1 MARAMKIW
9 SSVFIAIFISLVH
22 SGICLAGINAAGIYQ
37 EALWISMDLPAEQR
51 KQIDDIIV
59 EKAKQVKNLQKVQK
73 IDGMDNFVQLY
84 TLMNYL
90 EEMNNIRT
98 EVNSKILQLLPPSQ
112 KQVFEMQ
119 LEKKQNL
126 IEKTAAMI
134 LALDLSDKQQAAIIN
149 SLLRNQKKVWSV
161 VAKKSLSWEE
171 RRKKLNKT
179 NPLRM
184 IHGTLTRDQI
194 KNLASWLKSV

>member
-37 EALWISMDLPAEQR
+37 EALWVSMDLPAEQR

-98 EVNSKILQLLPPSQ
+98 EINSKILQLLPPSQ

-119 LEKKQNL
+119 LEKKQDL

-194 KNLASWLKSV
+194 KNLALWLKSV

>member
-1 MARAMKIW
+1 MTRAIKIW
-9 SSVFIAIFISLVH
+9 SSVFVAIFISIVN

-59 EKAKQVKNLQKVQK
+59 EKAKRVKELQKIQK

-84 TLMNYL
+84 TLVNYL
-90 EEMNNIRT
+90 EEMNDIRAD
-98 EVNSKILQLLPPSQ
+98 VNRKILELLPPSQ
-112 KQVFEMQ
+112 KKLYEMQ
-119 LEKKQNL
+119 SEKKQDF
-126 IEKTAAMI
+126 IERTAAMI
-134 LALDLSDKQQAAIIN
+134 LALDLSDKQQAVIIN
-149 SLLRNQKKVWSV
+149 SLLRSQKKVWSV

-171 RRKKLNKT
+171 RRKKLNNT

-184 IHGTLTRDQI
+184 INGTLTRDQI
-194 KNLASWLKSV
+194 KSLALWLKSV

>member
-1 MARAMKIW
+1 MKIW
-9 SSVFIAIFISLVH
+9 SSVFIAIFISMVH
-22 SGICLAGINAAGIYQ
+22 SGVCSAGINAAGIYQ
-37 EALWISMDLPAEQR
+37 EALWVSMDLPAEQR
-51 KQIDDIIV
+51 KQIDDIII
-59 EKAKQVKNLQKVQK
+59 EKAKQVKNLQKVQR

-90 EEMNNIRT
+90 DEMNNIRT

-112 KQVFEMQ
+112 KKVFEMQ
-119 LEKKQNL
+119 LEKKQDT

-134 LALDLSDKQQAAIIN
+134 LALDLSDRQQAAIIN
-149 SLLRNQKKVWSV
+149 SLLRSQKKVWSV

-184 IHGTLTRDQI
+184 INGTLTRDQI

>member
-1 MARAMKIW
+1 MKIW

-37 EALWISMDLPAEQR
+37 EALWVSMDLPAEQR

-98 EVNSKILQLLPPSQ
+98 EINSKILQLLPPSQ

-119 LEKKQNL
+119 LEKKQDL

-194 KNLASWLKSV
+194 KNLALWLKSV